1 MVQYADSERRTLL
14 GYATAPTLDRNLV
27 ARYALGERGLAE
39 SILAPFRS
47 ERFGRIWSNLGALAE
62 PALAIEVRKGSPT
75 GRSKLG
81 GSPLLP
87 EGVDW
92 PRRGQK
98 PLMFIAQIDLDE
110 VRRHLR
116 DPALPPTGLLSF
128 FYEADRWTSG
138 DSPTD
143 RGAWRVLLL
152 SDPVSPR
159 RPPALSPPAVP
170 NHYDPSTWGF
180 EEARITFVP
189 RISLPEA
196 EHLMVERL
204 GVGGDDY
211 QAYGA
216 LMDELR
222 QAHALEGVTQL
233 LGYPAEIQHDPF
245 ITCQLAAIGVDTL
258 TIEDWRAENI
268 TRLLE
273 ARESW
278 RLLLQVDC
286 ISEIGMEWADSGLL
300 YFSMRD
306 GDLRTRQWD
315 NSWLV
320 MESL

>member
-1 MVQYADSERRTLL
+1 MVQYADSERRILL
-14 GYATAPTLDRNLV
+14 GYAAAPTLDRNLV

-47 ERFGRIWSNLGALAE
+47 ERFGRIWNNLGALAE
-62 PALAIEVRKGSPT
+62 PALGIEARKGSPT

-81 GSPLLP
+81 GLPHLP
-87 EGVDW
+87 ERVDW

-98 PLMFIAQIDLDE
+98 PLIFIAQLDLDE
-110 VRRHLR
+110 VSGHLR

-128 FYEADRWTSG
+128 FYEADQWTSG
-138 DSPTD
+138 DSPAD
-143 RGAWRVLLL
+143 SGAWRVLLL
-152 SDPVSPR
+152 DEPAAPR
-159 RPPALSPPAVP
+159 LPPPQSAPAALEG
-170 NHYDPSTWGF
+170 YDPANWGF
-180 EEARITFVP
+180 EEAGVAFVP

-211 QAYGA
+211 EAYGA

-222 QAHALEGVTQL
+222 QAHALDGVTQL

-245 ITCQLAAIGVDTL
+245 ITCQLVANGVDTL

-268 TRLLE
+268 TRLVE
-273 ARESW
+273 TRESW
-278 RLLLQVDC
+278 RLLLQVDS
-286 ISEIGMEWADSGLL
+286 ISAIGMEWADSGLL

>member
-1 MVQYADSERRTLL
+1 MVQYAESERRALL
-14 GYATAPTLDRNLV
+14 GYAAAPTLDRNFV

-47 ERFGRIWSNLGALAE
+47 ERFTRIWSNLAALAE
-62 PALAIEVRKGSPT
+62 PALAIEARKGSPP

-81 GSPLLP
+81 GLPHLP

-98 PLMFIAQIDLDE
+98 PLIFIAQLDLEE
-110 VRRHLR
+110 VRAHLR

-128 FYEADRWTSG
+128 FYEADKWTSG

-152 SDPVSPR
+152 DEPFSPR
-159 RPPALSPPAVP
+159 PPPALSPPAVP
-170 NHYDPSTWGF
+170 NDYDPSTWGF
-180 EEARITFVP
+180 EEAGITFVP

-196 EHLMVERL
+196 EHLTVERMR
-204 GVGGDDY
+204 VGGADDE
-211 QAYGA
+211 AYGA

-222 QAHALEGVTQL
+222 QAHGLDGLTQL

-245 ITCQLAAIGVDTL
+245 ITCQLAANGVDTL
-258 TIEDWRAENI
+258 TIDDWRADVI
-268 TRLLE
+268 VRRLE

-278 RLLLQVDC
+278 RLLLQVDS
-286 ISEIGMEWADSGLL
+286 ISEIGMEWADSGVL
-300 YFSMRD
+300 YYSIRD
-306 GDLRTRQWD
+306 ADLRAHQWD
-315 NSWLV
+315 NTWLV
-320 MESL
+320 MEDL